1 MGRSLGQG
9 PSRSS
14 FSLEPGGP
22 PHHCPALP
30 PTPKPGDEDFPLP
43 PTQSSLCQGPADGGQ
58 GGGLPGRERKQRAQS
73 FCAGPTAQARLQE
86 EATWSPAT
94 FLPGLSPD
102 LLEQSKPPWAGGFRP
117 QTVCSSS
124 EEVLGEYGVGREP
137 GSSAHDPEA
146 QVPAA
151 RPRPLP
157 TSQIIQ
163 SQPMSPHLP
172 AGRTLRSLAGQG
184 PRTVD
189 GWVEPSSGEERA
201 AATATTS
208 RCSGRL
214 SAGCRVTKNASRVA
228 VMLAAA
234 TRRVLA
240 CTRPRARRSAC
251 PTPRL
256 TLTATLRGKDG
267 SPHFTDGNS
276 EAENGE
282 VTGPRSQHQCLGG
295 RVERRVRS
303 TPCWTRAREGGAVNP
318 DGPSPLELASPP
330 HLSFGRNLSHTLTW
344 ARFPGGF
351 REGPT
356 RDVKRLP
363 HRREI
368 ATCHLDDCAS

>member
-1 MGRSLGQG
+1 MARAHPGAVSPWSQAVPPTTARRFLPPRSLETRTSLSHPRSPPCARAQQMGG
-9 PSRSS
+9 RAGAFRAERGSNELSRSVRGPQLRPGCRKRPRGHQRHS
-14 FSLEPGGP
+14 FLA
-22 PHHCPALP
+22 C
-30 PTPKPGDEDFPLP
+30 
-43 PTQSSLCQGPADGGQ
+43 
-58 GGGLPGRERKQRAQS
+58 
-73 FCAGPTAQARLQE
+73 
-86 EATWSPAT
+86 
-94 FLPGLSPD
+94 
-102 LLEQSKPPWAGGFRP
+102 P
-117 QTVCSSS
+117 QTCSSRAS
-124 EEVLGEYGVGREP
+124 LLGQVASDLRLFAPRQRRSSGNTEWG
-137 GSSAHDPEA
+137 GSRAARHMTPRP

-157 TSQIIQ
+157 TCQIIQ
-163 SQPMSPHLP
+163 SQQMSPHLP

-214 SAGCRVTKNASRVA
+214 SAGCRVTKNASRVV

-276 EAENGE
+276 EAEKGE
-282 VTGPRSQHQCLGG
+282 VAGPRSQHQCLGG

-318 DGPSPLELASPP
+318 DGPSPLELTSPP

>member
-1 MGRSLGQG
+1 
-9 PSRSS
+9 
-14 FSLEPGGP
+14 
-22 PHHCPALP
+22 
-30 PTPKPGDEDFPLP
+30 
-43 PTQSSLCQGPADGGQ
+43 
-58 GGGLPGRERKQRAQS
+58 
-73 FCAGPTAQARLQE
+73 
-86 EATWSPAT
+86 
-94 FLPGLSPD
+94 
-102 LLEQSKPPWAGGFRP
+102 
-117 QTVCSSS
+117 
-124 EEVLGEYGVGREP
+124 
-137 GSSAHDPEA
+137 
-146 QVPAA
+146 
-151 RPRPLP
+151 
-157 TSQIIQ
+157 
-163 SQPMSPHLP
+163 MSPRLP
-172 AGRTLRSLAGQG
+172 AGRTLRSLGGQG

-189 GWVEPSSGEERA
+189 GWVEPSSGEEMA

-267 SPHFTDGNS
+267 SPHFPDGNS
-276 EAENGE
+276 EAEKGE